1 MTVEMQS
8 LLTYA
13 LPIAAFGVWL
23 IRLEGRINMN
33 EKLTS
38 DLTEDVKYIRDRI
51 DRAINGNGP
60 TINKRATD

>member
-1 MTVEMQS
+1 
-8 LLTYA
+8 
-13 LPIAAFGVWL
+13 VWL